1 MVCSPETQKEDIIQI
16 QIEEHITKCPTSTHQ
31 NWQGHET
38 EGKNRNLHRTKE
50 AKETGWLNGPNG
62 MWYPGRDSWV
72 EKEC

>member
-1 MVCSPETQKEDIIQI
+1 MVCSPETQKEDIIQL

-50 AKETGWLNGPNG
+50 AKETG
-62 MWYPGRDSWV
+62 
-72 EKEC
+72 